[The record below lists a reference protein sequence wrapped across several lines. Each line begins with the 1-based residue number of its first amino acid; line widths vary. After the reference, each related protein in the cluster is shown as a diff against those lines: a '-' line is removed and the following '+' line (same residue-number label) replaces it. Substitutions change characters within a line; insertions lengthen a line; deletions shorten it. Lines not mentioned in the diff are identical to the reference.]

1 MTQVVKL
8 KSGSVYEDKRNYSRA
23 VAVGDVIYVSNCAG
37 RNYQT
42 RAMSEDAGE
51 QTRQCFRNIDGALQA
66 LQSGLRDVV
75 RIRVAIPDVSH
86 REAVMDVVGEHL
98 KGIDPAL
105 TVTATPLMAADY
117 KVEIEVTAVRGTSQN
132 GPQYVRVAL

>member
-1 MTQVVKL
+1 MGNVIKL
-8 KSGSVYEDKRNYSRA
+8 KSGSIYEDKRNYSRA

-42 RAMSEDAGE
+42 REMSDDAGE
-51 QTRQCFRNIDGALQA
+51 QTRQCFRNISGALQA
-66 LQSGLRDVV
+66 LQASLQDIV
-75 RIRVAIPDVSH
+75 RIRVAIPDVAH

-98 KGIDPAL
+98 QGIDPAL

-117 KVEIEVTAVRGTSQN
+117 KVEIEVTAVRGASAA
-132 GPQYVRVAL
+132 PQYLRVAL

>member
-1 MTQVVKL
+1 MGNVIKL
-8 KSGSVYEDKRNYSRA
+8 KSGSIYEDKRNYSRA

-42 RAMSEDAGE
+42 REMSDDAGE
-51 QTRQCFRNIDGALQA
+51 QTRQCFRNIAGALQA
-66 LQSGLRDVV
+66 LQASLQDIV
-75 RIRVAIPDVSH
+75 RIRVAIPDVAH

-98 KGIDPAL
+98 QGIDPAL

-117 KVEIEVTAVRGTSQN
+117 KVEIEVTAVRGASAA
-132 GPQYVRVAL
+132 PQYLRVAL